1 MSNRRLAVVTSLI
14 ALVMGALGVSV
25 MYSSMDPESESP
37 MVGIFDFCV
46 GGDASSC
53 YSFAGLRMAEDRGM
67 ALAAL
72 EICASDSKATSRF
85 DCMYKLAAAHQT
97 GRSGQRN
104 FVLAYRWY
112 SALIAEKG
120 PAALVDVGRNRLRS
134 AELVMSRDQISMA
147 QAQMRSWLGRSAEDL
162 TVPVAVGLETRL

>member
-14 ALVMGALGVSV
+14 ALIMGALGVPV
-25 MYSSMDPESESP
+25 IYTSMDPESESP
-37 MVGIFDFCV
+37 LAGIFDSCV

-53 YSFAGLRMAEDRGM
+53 YSFAGLRMADDRGM

-72 EICASDSKATSRF
+72 EICASDSKAVSRF
-85 DCMYKLAAAHQT
+85 DCMYKLATAHQT

-112 SALIAEKG
+112 SALIAERG
-120 PAALVDVGRNRLRS
+120 PAALVDVARNRLRS
-134 AELVMSRDQISMA
+134 VELVMSRDQISMA
-147 QAQMRSWLGRSAEDL
+147 QAQTRSWLGPSEEDMSAPL
-162 TVPVAVGLETRL
+162 AVGLETRL